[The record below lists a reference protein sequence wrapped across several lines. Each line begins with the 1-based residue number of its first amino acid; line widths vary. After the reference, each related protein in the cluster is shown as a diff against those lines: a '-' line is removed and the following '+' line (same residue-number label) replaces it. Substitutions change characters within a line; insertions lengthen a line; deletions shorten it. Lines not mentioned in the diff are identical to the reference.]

1 MMCKGFLLSGLLLIV
16 MLFSFSLVAT
26 AETVYDDVFYD
37 HYDIKLSDDVTE
49 VLKSLGFEDFSAE
62 ELSEINLSDT
72 FQSIINVF
80 KGSIKKPMSV
90 MCSLLGLIIVCA
102 VTCCFIQNNKAF
114 SDYVNSIITLLIV
127 LVAFVNAVYC
137 IANAVAA
144 VYSAGLLMKSLI
156 PATAVLT
163 ALSGSPS
170 MAISYN
176 AISMYCAE
184 IISAVCRDF
193 LTPVLCSFSAV
204 AVCLSVNMLYNS
216 DALLEA
222 VKRFISV
229 TLGLAGTIFTGI
241 LSLKDVLAVGIDK
254 VAVKGVKFIL
264 GSSVPVVG
272 SALSEGLSSVI
283 ASVSLMKN
291 TYGTIGIIV
300 IVAVTLPAICQLI
313 LWQLTFSLTGYA
325 AQAMGLDGVS
335 KALASLKYVM
345 SMMLS
350 VLLFLIY
357 VLIVSAAMV
366 ILLGN
371 R

>member
-1 MMCKGFLLSGLLLIV
+1 MKCKVFLLAGLFAVV
-16 MLFSFSLVAT
+16 MLFSFSYGAS
-26 AETVYDDVFYD
+26 AETVFDDVFYD
-37 HYDIKLSDDVTE
+37 NYGIKLSDDVTD
-49 VLKSLGFEDFSAE
+49 VLKSLGFEDFSPE
-62 ELSEINLSDT
+62 EFSEISLLDT
-72 FQSIINVF
+72 FSSIMNVF
-80 KGSIKKPMSV
+80 KGSIKKPMAV
-90 MCSLLGLIIVCA
+90 MCSLLGLIVLCA
-102 VTCCFIQNNKAF
+102 VACRIIQNNKAF
-114 SDYVNSIITLLIV
+114 ADYLNSIITLLIV

-137 IANAVAA
+137 IADSVAA
-144 VYSAGLLMKSLI
+144 VYSAGLLMKSLV

-170 MAISYN
+170 MAVSYN

-184 IISAVCRDF
+184 VISAVCRDF

-264 GSSVPVVG
+264 GSSVPVIG

-283 ASVSLMKN
+283 ASVALMKN

-300 IVAVTLPAICQLI
+300 IVAVTLPAICELI

-325 AQAMGLDGVS
+325 AQALGLDGVS
-335 KALASLKYVM
+335 KALTSLKYVM

-371 R
+371 K

>member
-1 MMCKGFLLSGLLLIV
+1 MKYKVILLIGLLVVV
-16 MLFSFSLVAT
+16 MLFSFSTGAVAKT
-26 AETVYDDVFYD
+26 ETEDFLYEN
-37 HYDIKLSDDVTE
+37 YDIKLSNDVTD
-49 VLKSLGFEDFSAE
+49 VLELLGFEDFSAE
-62 ELSEINLSDT
+62 EFSKISLSDT
-72 FQSIINVF
+72 FRSIMNVF
-80 KGSIKKPMSV
+80 KGSINKPITAL
-90 MCSLLGLIIVCA
+90 CSLLGLIVSCA
-102 VTCCFIQNNKAF
+102 VACTFMQNNKSFAEYF
-114 SDYVNSIITLLIV
+114 NSIITLLV
-127 LVAFVNAVYC
+127 ALVAFVNAAYC
-137 IANAVAA
+137 ISDSVAA

-170 MAISYN
+170 MAVSYN

-184 IISAVCRDF
+184 IISAICRDF
-193 LTPVLCSFSAV
+193 LSPVLCSFSAV
-204 AVCLSVNMLYNS
+204 SMCLSVNIIYNS

-222 VKRFISV
+222 VKKFISV
-229 TLGLAGTIFTGI
+229 ALGLAGTIFTGI

-254 VAVKGVKFIL
+254 VAVKGAKFIL

-300 IVAVTLPAICQLI
+300 IVAVTLPAICELI

-325 AQAMGLDGVS
+325 AKALGLDGVS
-335 KALASLKYVM
+335 KALTSLKYVM

-371 R
+371 K

>member
-1 MMCKGFLLSGLLLIV
+1 MKCKGCLLAGLLIIV
-16 MLFSFSLVAT
+16 MLFSFSSVVS
-26 AETVYDDVFYD
+26 AETVTDNILYDN
-37 HYDIKLSDDVTE
+37 YDIELSDDVTD
-49 VLKSLGFEDFSAE
+49 VLESLGFEDFSAE
-62 ELSEINLSDT
+62 EFSKISLSDT
-72 FQSIINVF
+72 FRSIMNVF

-90 MCSLLGLIIVCA
+90 MFSLLGLIIVCA
-102 VTCCFIQNNKAF
+102 VTCSFIQNNKAF

-127 LVAFVNAVYC
+127 LFAFVNAVYS
-137 IANAVAA
+137 ISDSVAA
-144 VYSAGLLMKSLI
+144 IYSAGLLMKSLI

-170 MAISYN
+170 MAVSYN

-193 LTPVLCSFSAV
+193 LSPVLCSFSAV
-204 AVCLSVNMLYNS
+204 AVCLSVNMIYHS

-222 VKRFISV
+222 VKKFISV
-229 TLGLAGTIFTGI
+229 ALGLAGTIFTGI

-264 GSSVPVVG
+264 GSSVPVIG

-283 ASVSLMKN
+283 ASVALMKN

-300 IVAVTLPAICQLI
+300 IMAVTLPAICELI

-325 AQAMGLDGVS
+325 AQALGLDGVS
-335 KALASLKYVM
+335 KALTSLKYVM

-371 R
+371 K